1 MPYGGTTPEQ
11 DKKIERCV
19 TGLMGKGKEKGSA
32 IAICKSSIMKGESV
46 EDVLKKEE
54 VKDMGSFK
62 ESLTFSFKEGS
73 IDEASRTV
81 RVCALAPCVSGNGR
95 YYSPKM
101 VESVAGSLMGKK
113 SFADH
118 DDRDTKNL
126 IGRIVK
132 EEYQNGKMY
141 ADIKISKA
149 SGVAK
154 QTWEKIQ
161 DGTITDVSIAA
172 DGKTKR
178 VKLGEQIVDEV
189 TELCIHSVDFVTE
202 GGVKDAK
209 VMHVYEDV
217 KDIPEISE
225 VKEMEIKTLEELR
238 ASYAKLV
245 EEIETPLK
253 AEIATLKT
261 AKETAEFKLVERD
274 LAEYKEVEI
283 KKLDTTDKVKD
294 ILRSRVSGKT
304 NEEIT
309 TKLVEEF
316 TFIKSVSEATK
327 VEAKIKGVAETKE
340 KKEEKKV
347 VVFDSK
353 FIKESTVIPEN
364 LKGRTIEI
372 LWNDGEVKAKEFLK
386 SNKIEV

>member
-1 MPYGGTTPEQ
+1 M
-11 DKKIERCV
+11 
-19 TGLMGKGKEKGSA
+19 SN
-32 IAICKSSIMKGESV
+32 
-46 EDVLKKEE
+46 
-54 VKDMGSFK
+54 FK

-73 IDEASRTV
+73 INEDKRTV
-81 RVCALAPCVSGNGR
+81 RVCALAPCVSGNNR
-95 YYSPKM
+95 YYSPKV
-101 VESVAGSLMGKK
+101 VEGVAGSLTGKK

-126 IGRIVK
+126 IGRIVN
-132 EEYQNGKMY
+132 EEFKDGKMY

-172 DGKTKR
+172 DGKSRR

-209 VMHVYEDV
+209 VMKVYEKV
-217 KDIPEISE
+217 EEIPTISE
-225 VKEMEIKTLEELR
+225 VKEMEIKNIEELR

-253 AEIATLKT
+253 VELETMKV
-261 AKETAEFKLVERD
+261 AKEAAEFKLIEKD
-274 LAEYKEVEI
+274 LAEYKENEI

-304 NEEIT
+304 NEEISA
-309 TKLVEEF
+309 KLVEQF
-316 TFIKSVSEATK
+316 DFIKSISEATK
-327 VEAKIKGVAETKE
+327 VPAKIEGVPEPKGN
-340 KKEEKKV
+340 KEEPKV
-347 VVFDSK
+347 VIFDSK
-353 FIKESTVIPEN
+353 FINASTVIPEN
-364 LKGRTIEI
+364 LKGRTVEI
-372 LWNDGEVKAKEFLK
+372 LWELGEAKAKEYLK